1 MYKAETRLSSR
12 TQLSPKSNQLRKPEV
27 TRRTRLPR
35 LATLQ
40 KLDLSYHPPLAHCCR
55 RAARHAT
62 HISSFTRARKR
73 EKKILST
80 RDAPALPRP
89 QKTVKNQV
97 LPPPSL
103 ARTSPPS
110 PTHARPPLPR
120 QTNHPPNLFLP
131 THYIRQENAYKQLLF
146 SFLASS
152 PSSSSSWTLVR
163 WLGRS

>member
-40 KLDLSYHPPLAHCCR
+40 KLDLSYHPPLAYCCR

-73 EKKILST
+73 EKKNPIN
-80 RDAPALPRP
+80 PRR
-89 QKTVKNQV
+89 
-97 LPPPSL
+97 
-103 ARTSPPS
+103 AGAPS
-110 PTHARPPLPR
+110 PTKNRKKPSTPSSIARTPSRARTHARRLPLLHTLARLFPAK
-120 QTNHPPNLFLP
+120 QTTPQIFSSLP
-131 THYIRQENAYKQLLF
+131 TIYAKKTHTNN
-146 SFLASS
+146 
-152 PSSSSSWTLVR
+152 SSSSS
-163 WLGRS
+163 